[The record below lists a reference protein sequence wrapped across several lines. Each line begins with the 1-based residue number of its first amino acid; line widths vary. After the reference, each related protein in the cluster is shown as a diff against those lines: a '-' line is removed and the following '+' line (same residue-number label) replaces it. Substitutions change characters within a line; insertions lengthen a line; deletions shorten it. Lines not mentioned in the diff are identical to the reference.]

1 LTIGEEQDLDVER
14 AERVEV
20 DLTRL
25 VERRDAERRESEGER
40 LEHEF
45 WEESVAKYNARR
57 QQELAQAWLQYH
69 VARQRAHRHTFALL
83 NAHHEAEIRRYT
95 AILANGKE

>member
-1 LTIGEEQDLDVER
+1 MNIE
-14 AERVEV
+14 ASERVEA

-69 VARQRAHRHTFALL
+69 VARQRAHRRTFAILDR
-83 NAHHEAEIRRYT
+83 HHEQEIARLERELGIDYEDGGT
-95 AILANGKE
+95 AA